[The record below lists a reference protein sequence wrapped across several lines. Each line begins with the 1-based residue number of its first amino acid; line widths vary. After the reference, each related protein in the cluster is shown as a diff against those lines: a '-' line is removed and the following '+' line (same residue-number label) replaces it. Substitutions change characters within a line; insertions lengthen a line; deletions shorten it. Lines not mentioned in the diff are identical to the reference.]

1 MKASTFA
8 LALLVLS
15 CAIMKAYGSG
25 KKIFLLYVYF
35 SVRFPRNSLSFNTSW
50 FFIVLRITQSK
61 SSYVIN
67 AFKANGPITVSLVLT
82 LPFFGQMIVVAVTPW
97 MPSVLLVLP
106 NKPSLTTVLHIQLK
120 LVVKIEVYRV
130 LNWEVWEYFFFEV
143 FNKSKNFVAMLR

>member
-61 SSYVIN
+61 SPYVIN

-106 NKPSLTTVLHIQLK
+106 NKPSLTTVLSIQLK
-120 LVVKIEVYRV
+120 LVVKLEVYRV

-143 FNKSKNFVAMLR
+143 LTKAKILWQC